1 MSLFL
6 SVKYL
11 SHTDKK
17 RLISHAAAFVRPF
30 FSINGAHLLP
40 RIGLI
45 DSLNPAVAEDLNSM
59 RGVIETLTCEM
70 RIRDKSCG
78 YNDYIL

>member
-17 RLISHAAAFVRPF
+17 RLISHGAALVRPF
-30 FSINGAHLLP
+30 YGHINGAHLLP

-45 DSLNPAVAEDLNSM
+45 DSLNPAVTEDLNSM
-59 RGVIETLTCEM
+59 RGSLK
-70 RIRDKSCG
+70 R
-78 YNDYIL
+78 